1 MDRRRFVE
9 SGTLALAGLLVAC
22 ASRLTTTV
30 RPDDG
35 RVRLP
40 IRNHPELSRPGGGAI
55 RILPE
60 GATTPLYVVMLA
72 SGEAVT
78 LSPVCKHLGCIVEL
92 SGTEFVCPCHGS
104 RYALTGVVRKG
115 PTQLPL
121 DRVATRVTADG
132 IIEIDLDPRRA
143 S

>member
-9 SGTLALAGLLVAC
+9 SGTLVLAGILVGC
-22 ASRLTTTV
+22 ASRFTIMVT
-30 RPDDG
+30 PDNG

-40 IRNHPELSRPGGGAI
+40 LRDHPELSRPGGGAI

-60 GATTPLYVVMLA
+60 GAASPLYVVMLE

-78 LSPVCKHLGCIVEL
+78 VSPVCKHLGCIVEL
-92 SGTEFVCPCHGS
+92 NGREFVCPCHGS
-104 RYALTGVVRKG
+104 RYARNGAVRKG

-121 DRVATRVTADG
+121 DRFPTRVTADG
-132 IIEIDLDPRRA
+132 VIEIDLRT
-143 S
+143 SS